1 MVQRRGGQ
9 LAFVLLFVG
18 ALLIFFTTG
27 LQLMTRKDVPLK
39 DSKSYRFTLF
49 SALACCLSEMPD
61 FRLAPGTL
69 GIGERLQEMG
79 GGQEGSLGCGMG

>member
-1 MVQRRGGQ
+1 M
-9 LAFVLLFVG
+9 G

-79 GGQEGSLGCGMG
+79 GGRKVVWGVEWVKGGASEPAGG